1 MAILN
6 FGTLKGMAYKH
17 DYQRQ
22 LENELR
28 IMQMNRQRDMYDQQQ
43 SMLMADKFRFGKAN
57 NKYDQQRLDEY
68 NKTLMNEVKG
78 YMAANVSRKGDP
90 SYWMD
95 LQSYGDKFLN
105 NSIITDALMYDKQME
120 MAQEAIKKD
129 PSLTTSE
136 EYKRFIQDAHN
147 YSEYGDAD
155 GDTDKAAKG
164 VGRKLLWAAPDN
176 SDTLKDISE
185 FAKTIGTVEKYYPD
199 FYSKG
204 AGAIVTEVPDE
215 YLERG
220 ASAYYNSNRKS
231 KIDMAFG
238 ALTQGEKSLYNNNPV
253 LWVKSRI
260 KQSRNQVADQLKGG
274 GVGNGD
280 SGGATSAMSPDLYYY
295 KRDVSDA
302 KNNSIFTLNN
312 AEVLSPV
319 ADKSYTPTND
329 GIVIPMATK
338 DGDVE
343 WTVINALDGVR
354 LDDVVTTK
362 QFAKGA
368 NGETFVGVS
377 AKGIPLG
384 DVVDQLLDKGV
395 LEDKTWLFRRD
406 RENELA
412 EDIEVAEKYRRYFS
426 FDKDASGKRT
436 GGISVNAY
444 VPALSNAAAIDAYQ
458 RSMAG
463 VDRMSKSPSTAN
475 DVAIMKQFDDMP
487 NGTKMPNDKGEM
499 MIKENGV
506 WKKMQ

>member
-57 NKYDQQRLDEY
+57 NKYDQHRLDEY

-487 NGTKMPNDKGEM
+487 NGTKMPNDKDEM
-499 MIKENGV
+499 MIKENGQ
-506 WKKMQ
+506 WKKM